1 MHRAVFSAIQLRL
14 IVKSLL
20 CALLLLLLPGW
31 ALGSYLAKAEQLSAE
46 GAAFDWDE
54 AKSKSLKIF
63 VEYRDRDG
71 KWKQTGLGSGFVI
84 SPEGL
89 FVTAYHV
96 MQYCLINR
104 KEKPRFSESVDCS
117 TEHPVLRYKARNSL
131 GEFEIEIRSHLRKKD
146 SINGKDAQ
154 TPDEIIKHRDFVIGK
169 LKAGAQTRF
178 AYWKIRDFKAGAVNL
193 AEPNTDFV
201 LKPLLPPRRVFIAGY
216 PENLDFVIA
225 HGFLN
230 LAEDN
235 HRGYFAADLA
245 LYRREYLLNQ
255 GVPADTQWGIGVSN
269 HMSGGP
275 VIDPSGYVVGIV
287 VNGNNRTA
295 GVLSIENVLETF
307 FSRSRASDISQFV
320 VLSPT
325 NTPLYLRD

>member
-1 MHRAVFSAIQLRL
+1 
-14 IVKSLL
+14 VKSLL
-20 CALLLLLLPGW
+20 CALLLCLYLPGT
-31 ALGSYLAKAEQLSAE
+31 AFGSYLAEAEQLSAE

-71 KWKQTGLGSGFVI
+71 KWKQTGLGSGFLI
-84 SPEGL
+84 SSDGL

-96 MQYCLINR
+96 MQYCLVNR
-104 KEKPRFSESVDCS
+104 KETPRFSEHADCS
-117 TEHPVLRYKARNSL
+117 TEHPVLRYKARTSI
-131 GEFEIEIRSHLRKKD
+131 GDFEIELKSHLRKKD

-169 LKAGAQTRF
+169 LKAGAETRF
-178 AYWKIRDFKAGAVNL
+178 AHWKIRDFKEGTINL
-193 AEPNTDFV
+193 AQPKADFV

-245 LYRREYLLNQ
+245 LYRREYLIDQ
-255 GVPADTQWGIGVSN
+255 GIPADTQWGIGVGN

-275 VIDPSGYVVGIV
+275 VIDMSGYVVGIV

-307 FSRSRASDISQFV
+307 FSRSPASDISQSV

-325 NTPLYLRD
+325 DTRLYLRQ

>member
-1 MHRAVFSAIQLRL
+1 
-14 IVKSLL
+14 
-20 CALLLLLLPGW
+20 
-31 ALGSYLAKAEQLSAE
+31 
-46 GAAFDWDE
+46 
-54 AKSKSLKIF
+54 
-63 VEYRDRDG
+63 
-71 KWKQTGLGSGFVI
+71 
-84 SPEGL
+84 
-89 FVTAYHV
+89 
-96 MQYCLINR
+96 
-104 KEKPRFSESVDCS
+104 
-117 TEHPVLRYKARNSL
+117 
-131 GEFEIEIRSHLRKKD
+131 
-146 SINGKDAQ
+146 
-154 TPDEIIKHRDFVIGK
+154 